1 MEYVI
6 WGKSPNS
13 LNINE
18 TLLLTSLEG
27 KKIESKEIAYNL
39 LNKLKYQY
47 KCTELR
53 VQEIDFNN
61 KKDMFMK
68 HEHIKILN
76 N

>member
-18 TLLLTSLEG
+18 TLLLTCLEG
-27 KKIESKEIAYNL
+27 KKIESKQVAYGL

-47 KCTELR
+47 KCTDLR
-53 VQEIDFNN
+53 VQEIDFND
-61 KKDMFMK
+61 KKDLF
-68 HEHIKILN
+68 INSVNIL
-76 N
+76 